1 MLLTDSISRP
11 GSAPEAIAA
20 SRAAGR
26 TGTTTALARRD
37 VLSVVFVRFVRRTA
51 RGGTAMKVGL
61 GLPNG
66 GAHVDPAEL
75 VRLAVGAE
83 EIGLDAVWVVD
94 RWLRPRAP
102 VTMPGVPVP
111 VEMPAEYYASVY
123 DPIDVLCHLAARTE
137 RIALGTSAINVLYH
151 PPVLLARRLATLD
164 RLSGGRLLA
173 GVTSGWMAE
182 EFAVAGVPAGHV
194 GAGFDEHLAAMR
206 AVWGPDPVVHDGP
219 RYPIPASDIGPKP
232 TRPLPLLVGYNTT
245 AGLRRAARIG
255 DGVHPYRND
264 LDQLG
269 TELEQWR
276 AAAREAGRDPHAMP
290 IVLRTAADPAGDGEL
305 TEVFTGPP
313 DRWPD
318 DLAAIEALGVGHV
331 LLQLPPGTTTDDTLD
346 LMAPLARPRV

>member
-1 MLLTDSISRP
+1 MQ
-11 GSAPEAIAA
+11 
-20 SRAAGR
+20 
-26 TGTTTALARRD
+26 
-37 VLSVVFVRFVRRTA
+37 
-51 RGGTAMKVGL
+51 VGV

-66 GAHVDPAEL
+66 GAEVDPAEL

-83 EIGLDAVWVVD
+83 EIGLDSVWVVD

-182 EFAVAGVPAGHV
+182 EFVVAGVPAEHV
-194 GAGFDEHLAAMR
+194 GDGFDEHLAAMR
-206 AVWGPDPVVHDGP
+206 AVWGPDPVRHDGP
-219 RYPIPASDIGPKP
+219 RYTIPASDIGPKP
-232 TRPLPLLVGYNTT
+232 ARPLPLLVGYNTT

-255 DGVHPYRND
+255 DGLHPYRND
-264 LDQLG
+264 LVQLAD
-269 TELEQWR
+269 ELDRWR
-276 AAAREAGRDPHAMP
+276 AAVREAGRDPGAMP
-290 IVLRTAADPAGDGEL
+290 VVLRTAADPTGDEGMS
-305 TEVFTGPP
+305 EVFTGPP
-313 DRWPD
+313 ERWPD
-318 DLAAIEALGVGHV
+318 DLAAIAELGVDHV
-331 LLQLPPGTTTDDTLD
+331 LLQFPPGTTTDATLAH
-346 LMAPLARPRV
+346 LAPLARP